1 MCSFPNISQ
10 DKVPSRTCPA
20 PPQGLVISPHLSRL
34 LGVMGEV
41 AAPQG
46 HGWSQWIWLQ
56 PAELEPRPQSPP
68 HLTPRNW
75 SHCGVKLPGWEND
88 PASLFYNDAQQPV
101 GKLMVGR
108 VPKTH
113 LPIPPALC
121 ISPCHPQTSPHPGQ
135 LSQAPWGPP
144 WGEPWSSGT
153 EGERDSAQSKAQGL
167 LGTSAVSV
175 PSCPLTEDGGGA
187 EELGMRVG
195 EGEPPL

>member
-1 MCSFPNISQ
+1 MRWQ
-10 DKVPSRTCPA
+10 
-20 PPQGLVISPHLSRL
+20 PPKAMVGVSGFGFSLQSWSQGLSHPLTSL
-34 LGVMGEV
+34 
-41 AAPQG
+41 
-46 HGWSQWIWLQ
+46 
-56 PAELEPRPQSPP
+56 PP
-68 HLTPRNW
+68 NW

-88 PASLFYNDAQQPV
+88 PASLFYNVAQQPD

-121 ISPCHPQTSPHPGQ
+121 RSPCHPQTSPPGQ
-135 LSQAPWGPP
+135 LTPAPWGPP

-153 EGERDSAQSKAQGL
+153 EEERESAQSKAQGL

-187 EELGMRVG
+187 EELGLRVG